1 MSETAQNSPKP
12 LRILLLEDDQLDAE
26 LIMRK
31 LSRAGLASIGEVTAG
46 AEQFKEQ
53 LTAGGFDM
61 ILCDFSL
68 QGWNGLE
75 ALRWVRRSGFE
86 MPFIY
91 VSGTLG
97 EDLAVQCIKEGATD
111 YVLKNNLER
120 LPHAVRRA
128 LEEEKL
134 RQERKLIENE
144 LRESERQY
152 QLLFDRNPQPMWV
165 YDHHTLAFLAVNQAA
180 TRHYGY
186 SREEF
191 LNMTILDI
199 RPSEDVDRLLR
210 STWKERIADFKDAGV
225 WRHRVK
231 DGRIIDVEVTRHEVA
246 FRGRN
251 AVLVLAVDVTE
262 RKRNEERLRQ
272 SEERFSKAFRSS
284 PLPIT
289 IAAEKDGLYLDTND
303 AFLRMT
309 GWKREEVVGHTMDDL
324 ELWAFPEHRREL
336 IGQLNQLGRVLALE
350 TKFKTRSGESRTV
363 EIAAEP
369 IQLEERRCIL
379 TIINDVTEARLMEQQ
394 FRHAQK
400 MEAVGRMAGGI
411 AHDFNNL
418 IMVVESYAHLAK
430 QRAHDQ
436 ERVRRYTELME
447 EALGRATTLTRQ
459 LLAFGRK
466 YSQELRPCD
475 LNGIVASFSG
485 MLHHVMPEDI
495 QVSLNMAATGKVLA
509 DRGQIEQVLM
519 NLALNAR
526 DAMPNGGVLSIET
539 CDVQLTEAYAW
550 AQGAPTPPGKYQM
563 IAVADTGA
571 GMDEATQAQIF
582 EPFFT
587 TKPVGKGTGLGLA
600 TAYGIVQQHGG
611 HIWVNSAPGKGTTM
625 KLFLPQ
631 AVEVAEPVNAEV
643 LNPVVEEGSET
654 LLLVED
660 QLRLREVIFEYLSA
674 KGYNVLAAA
683 DGLEAIDVCRST
695 RKRID
700 VLITDLIMPGAR
712 GSEVAHVAR
721 QRFPGLKVIYMSGYN
736 DRKLGDEQ
744 PEDTIL
750 LEKPFDL
757 PTLTRAIRQIVSS
770 RSAA

>member
-1 MSETAQNSPKP
+1 MSETTQNSAKP
-12 LRILLLEDDQLDAE
+12 LRILLLEDNSDDAE
-26 LIMRK
+26 LIMRRLAK
-31 LSRAGLASIGEVTAG
+31 AGLASIGEVTSEAQ
-46 AEQFKEQ
+46 QFKEQ
-53 LTAGGFDM
+53 LTLGEYDLV
-61 ILCDFSL
+61 LCDFSL
-68 QGWNGLE
+68 QGWNGLD
-75 ALRWVRRSGFE
+75 ALRWARHSGFE

-134 RQERKLIENE
+134 RQERKHIENE
-144 LRESERQY
+144 LHESERQY

-165 YDHHTLAFLAVNQAA
+165 YDHYTLAFLAVNQAA
-180 TRHYGY
+180 IRHYGY
-186 SREEF
+186 SRDEF
-191 LNMTILDI
+191 LDMTILDI

-210 STWKERIADFKDAGV
+210 STWKDRVNDFKEAGI
-225 WRHRVK
+225 WRHRLK
-231 DGRIIDVEVTRHEVA
+231 DGRIIDVEVTRHEVG

-262 RKRNEERLRQ
+262 RKRSEERLRQ

-284 PLPIT
+284 PLPIA
-289 IAAEKDGLYLDTND
+289 IASDQGLYLDINE
-303 AFLRMT
+303 AFLRMM
-309 GWKREEVVGHTMDDL
+309 GWKREEVVGRSLEDL
-324 ELWAFPEHRREL
+324 NLWAIPEHGQEL
-336 IGQLNQLGRVLALE
+336 ITQLNQFGRVLALE
-350 TKFKTRSGESRTV
+350 TKFNTRSGESRTV

-369 IQLEERRCIL
+369 IQLEEKRCIL
-379 TIINDVTEARLMEQQ
+379 TIINDVTEARLLEQQ
-394 FRHAQK
+394 LRQAQK
-400 MEAVGRMAGGI
+400 MEAVGRLAGGI

-430 QRAHDQ
+430 QRAHDP
-436 ERVRRYTELME
+436 ERVRRYAELME
-447 EALGRATTLTRQ
+447 EALERATTLTRQ

-466 YSQELRPCD
+466 HSQELHPCD
-475 LNGIVASFSG
+475 LNGIVASFSA
-485 MLHHVMPEDI
+485 MLHHVMPEDLR
-495 QVSLNMAATGKVLA
+495 VSLNMSSSGRVLA

-526 DAMPNGGVLSIET
+526 DAMPNGGTLKIET
-539 CDVQLTEAYAW
+539 SDVQVSDPYGWTY
-550 AQGAPTPPGKYQM
+550 GAAIPPGKYQM
-563 IAVADTGA
+563 ITVSDSGI
-571 GMDEATQAQIF
+571 GMDEATQARIF

-600 TAYGIVQQHGG
+600 TAYGIVKQHGG
-611 HIWVNSAPGKGTTM
+611 HIWVHSEPGRGTTM
-625 KLFLPQ
+625 KLFFPD
-631 AVEVAEPVNAEV
+631 AAKVDEPVRSETFLPAI
-643 LNPVVEEGSET
+643 EEGSET

-660 QLRLREVIFEYLSA
+660 QLRLREVIFEYLGA
-674 KGYNVLAAA
+674 KGYNVLSAA
-683 DGLEAIDVCRST
+683 DGLEAMDICRST

-712 GSEVAHVAR
+712 GSEVAQVAR
-721 QRFPGLKVIYMSGYN
+721 ERFPGVKVIYMSGYN
-736 DRKLGDEQ
+736 DRKLQDDARGD
-744 PEDTIL
+744 TVF

-757 PTLTRAIRQIVSS
+757 PTLTRAIRQMVSS